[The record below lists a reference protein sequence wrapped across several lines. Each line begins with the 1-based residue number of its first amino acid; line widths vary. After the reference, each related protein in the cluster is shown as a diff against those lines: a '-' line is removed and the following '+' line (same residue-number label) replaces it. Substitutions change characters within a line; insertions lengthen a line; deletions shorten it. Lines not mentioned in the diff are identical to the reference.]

1 MLLQAKLQEEMRLK
15 AEAEATAREAE
26 ARVMDIEDEK
36 QKMQEASAKEI
47 MQLNRELGRLR
58 RDSDYTLRR
67 MRAEVSLPVGC
78 I

>member
-1 MLLQAKLQEEMRLK
+1 MQAKLQEEMRLK
-15 AEAEATAREAE
+15 AEAEATAMEAE

-67 MRAEVSLPVGC
+67 MKAEVSSPVG
-78 I
+78 